1 MVNWSSARILRQ
13 PGETIVFST
22 NSTGTIVSPNRMNL
36 DFILYTKTN
45 SKLMKDLS
53 VRAKTIKFSEENIN
67 LCDLI
72 LSNQTQRQKHKQQQQ
87 QNR

>member
-1 MVNWSSARILRQ
+1 
-13 PGETIVFST
+13 
-22 NSTGTIVSPNRMNL
+22 
-36 DFILYTKTN
+36 
-45 SKLMKDLS
+45 MKDLS

>member
-1 MVNWSSARILRQ
+1 MRKAWD
-13 PGETIVFST
+13 PST
-22 NSTGTIVSPNRMNL
+22 TYYIQ
-36 DFILYTKTN
+36 KTN

-72 LSNQTQRQKHKQQQQ
+72 LSNQTQRQNHKQQQQ

>member
-1 MVNWSSARILRQ
+1 
-13 PGETIVFST
+13 
-22 NSTGTIVSPNRMNL
+22 
-36 DFILYTKTN
+36 
-45 SKLMKDLS
+45 MKDLS

-72 LSNQTQRQKHKQQQQ
+72 LSNQIQRQKHKQQQQ

>member
-1 MVNWSSARILRQ
+1 MVNWSSERILRQ

-45 SKLMKDLS
+45 SKW
-53 VRAKTIKFSEENIN
+53 IIN
-67 LCDLI
+67 LNVKTKI
-72 LSNQTQRQKHKQQQQ
+72 I
-87 QNR
+87 